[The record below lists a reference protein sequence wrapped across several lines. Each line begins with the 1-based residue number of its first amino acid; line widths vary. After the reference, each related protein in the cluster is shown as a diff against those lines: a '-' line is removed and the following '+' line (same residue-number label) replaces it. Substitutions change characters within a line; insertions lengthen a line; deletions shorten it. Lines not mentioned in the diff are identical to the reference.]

1 MNPLKQLYELYSDA
15 NPVNAGLKVT
25 YVMLKEDSN
34 WSSCVSDIRED
45 VECEREK
52 AFCTGFNTAVK
63 LLTGAG
69 NE

>member
-25 YVMLKEDSN
+25 YNLLQKDSN
-34 WSSCVSDIRED
+34 FSSCVSDIRED

-52 AFCTGFNTAVK
+52 AFEAGFKTAVQ
-63 LLTGAG
+63 LLIGG
-69 NE
+69 GQV